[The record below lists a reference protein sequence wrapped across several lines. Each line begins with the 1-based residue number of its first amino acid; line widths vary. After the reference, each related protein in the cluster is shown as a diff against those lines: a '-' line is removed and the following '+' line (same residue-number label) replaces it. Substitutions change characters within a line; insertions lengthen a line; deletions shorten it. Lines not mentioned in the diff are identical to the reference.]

1 MVESSFDDKTECL
14 TILVDGRFDYSCHKL
29 FKEAFVSAKKA
40 ASVYEIDL
48 SRVTYLDSSAL
59 GMLLLLRDHAGGE
72 KADVRLKK
80 PNGAVLDILKIAN
93 FHRLFDIEE

>member
-1 MVESSFDDKTECL
+1 MVK
-14 TILVDGRFDYSCHKL
+14 
-29 FKEAFVSAKKA
+29 
-40 ASVYEIDL
+40 
-48 SRVTYLDSSAL
+48 
-59 GMLLLLRDHAGGE
+59 